1 MFHELRENC
10 LANIH
15 PSLSAMMP
23 KHPDRC
29 RELFLARK
37 SSNGK
42 ILKTG
47 LTHYISNPWRE
58 FTIRLPD
65 SSDVAADIAC
75 YSYDPGHVRV
85 SGMYLSCKPPFPI
98 EFLEA
103 GGL

>member
-1 MFHELRENC
+1 
-10 LANIH
+10 
-15 PSLSAMMP
+15 MMR
-23 KHPDRC
+23 KYPDRC

-65 SSDVAADIAC
+65 SSDNNYMTNFHDNSFEIDG
-75 YSYDPGHVRV
+75 S
-85 SGMYLSCKPPFPI
+85 MQ
-98 EFLEA
+98 
-103 GGL
+103 